1 MNVFV
6 NDVPHLQIKAEYLQ
20 KARESQNTKRSV
32 SNSSVPIRCR
42 GLSKLSADSPLR
54 GIPSNRVS
62 GSFRSPISSL
72 NRSLSKTPNRKESG
86 IKLLEIGEQPIG
98 RDAKRRKKNAEDEG
112 FKKDEKKIDEEKK
125 TPEEEAD
132 ASATANPSTPDYAAG
147 LLSSIPVPSP
157 APPTPSYGNIPS
169 IPKVPSSPAPKTPSH
184 TPQYAS
190 VQVSAQS
197 TTPPSLN
204 LNQHHTTPTKYT
216 TPGQVVVT
224 QSPVADNRP
233 SYAASTLLSSPLTP
247 TQPQLGTTQQSVVV
261 QGQTYTVQ
269 TQPATY
275 VTQQNPQQISTGQVS
290 FRQTV
295 PLFPKGLFNHQYVEV
310 PMCFGEFPGRNVE
323 VPDDPS

>member
-1 MNVFV
+1 MSSRPREIRCETLAVRSIQ
-6 NDVPHLQIKAEYLQ
+6 NDVDFQVKAEYLQ

-54 GIPSNRVS
+54 GIPSNRLS

-132 ASATANPSTPDYAAG
+132 TTTTANPSTPDYAAG
-147 LLSSIPVPSP
+147 LLSSMPVPSP

-184 TPQYAS
+184 TPQYAN
-190 VQVSAQS
+190 VQVSAQAQS
-197 TTPPSLN
+197 TTPTSLN

-216 TPGQVVVT
+216 SPGQVVVT
-224 QSPVADNRP
+224 QSPTVDNRP

-247 TQPQLGTTQQSVVV
+247 SQPQLGTTQQSVVV

-275 VTQQNPQQISTGQVS
+275 VTQQPQQQITTAQVCSYLLTVDCAS
-290 FRQTV
+290 FHYT
-295 PLFPKGLFNHQYVEV
+295 PLHVLFQIY
-310 PMCFGEFPGRNVE
+310 
-323 VPDDPS
+323 